1 MSKTILR
8 VVRSQHGQRVR
19 FALINDVAVYQNP
32 RIRKVRIFD
41 GETLVDSI
49 EPDRCYY
56 RNGSIDTP
64 NVQEWIINNG
74 LYREGKSPIGLLLCE
89 FEEGS
94 DYHLYRILKVLS
106 IKQQYKNPQRY
117 VASQGL
123 RDIISLFE

>member
-8 VVRSQHGQRVR
+8 VVRSQHGQKVR
-19 FALINDVAVYQNP
+19 FALINDATVYQNP
-32 RIRKVRIFD
+32 RIHNVRIFD

-64 NVQEWIINNG
+64 NVQKWIINNG

-123 RDIISLFE
+123 QDIISLFE